1 MPRHNNAIQRQHL
14 RKHPRP
20 LIRTFFNQPAKKLQ
34 RLQKRQ
40 ERAAQIY
47 PRPLNN
53 LKPIVH
59 KPTQRY
65 SSQIRLGKG
74 FTLEEIKA
82 VGLNKL
88 FARSIGI
95 NVDTRRTNKSNE
107 SLQRNIQR
115 LKEYLDKLVLLP
127 RKEGEPKKGG
137 YGKLN
142 DVAETTTT
150 VQNTDRVILPIK
162 QKSFCTKSKKITKEM
177 NSFNP
182 REKLGLEKMLHKK
195 QNKAG
200 SKKEEEN

>member
-1 MPRHNNAIQRQHL
+1 MPRHNNAIQRPHL

-20 LIRTFFNQPAKKLQ
+20 LIRTFFNQPAQKLK

-40 ERAAQIY
+40 QKAAQSY
-47 PRPLNN
+47 PRPLNK

-65 SSQIRLGKG
+65 SSQVRLGKG

-82 VGLNKL
+82 VGLNKH
-88 FARSIGI
+88 FARSVGI

-107 SLQRNIQR
+107 SLQKNILR
-115 LKEYLDKLVLLP
+115 LKEYISKLVLLP

-142 DVAETTTT
+142 DTVESVTV
-150 VQNTDRVILPIK
+150 VQNQDRVILPIK
-162 QKSFCTKSKKITKEM
+162 KSQFAQKSKKITKEM
-177 NSFNP
+177 NQFNP
-182 REKLGLEKMLHKK
+182 KAKLGLDKMLKK
-195 QNKAG
+195 
-200 SKKEEEN
+200 

>member
-1 MPRHNNAIQRQHL
+1 MPRHNNAIQRPHL

-40 ERAAQIY
+40 QRAAEIY
-47 PRPLNN
+47 PRPLNK

-65 SSQIRLGKG
+65 SSQVRLGRG

-82 VGLNKL
+82 VGLSKL
-88 FARSIGI
+88 FARSVGI

-107 SLQRNIQR
+107 SLQKNIQR

-127 RKEGEPKKGG
+127 RKTGNPKKGG
-137 YGKLN
+137 YLKLN
-142 DVAETTTT
+142 EELNSVTV
-150 VQNTDRVILPIK
+150 VQNTDRVILPLK
-162 QKSFCTKSKKITKEM
+162 KKRFSEKSKKITKDM
-177 NSFNP
+177 THFNP
-182 REKLGLEKMLHKK
+182 KEKLGLEKMLKK
-195 QNKAG
+195 KHNKKGA
-200 SKKEEEN
+200 KKEEEN

>member
-1 MPRHNNAIQRQHL
+1 MPRHNVAIQRPQF

-20 LIRTFFNQPAKKLQ
+20 LIRTFFNQPAQKFK

-40 ERAAQIY
+40 ERARQIY

-65 SSQIRLGKG
+65 SSQIRLGRG
-74 FTLEEIKA
+74 FSLQEIKA

-107 SLQRNIQR
+107 SLQKNIQR

-127 RKEGEPKKGG
+127 RKEGESKKAG
-137 YGKLN
+137 YGKLA
-142 DVAETTTT
+142 DVKESVTV

-162 QKSFCTKSKKITKEM
+162 KRIITEKSKKITKEM
-177 NSFNP
+177 NKFNP
-182 REKLGLEKMLHKK
+182 KEKLGLEKMLKK
-195 QNKAG
+195 KSNKQGA
-200 SKKEEEN
+200 KKEEEN

>member
-1 MPRHNNAIQRQHL
+1 MPRHNNAIQRPHL

-40 ERAAQIY
+40 EKAASIF
-47 PRPLNN
+47 PRPLNH

-95 NVDTRRTNKSNE
+95 DVDTRRTNKSNE

-115 LKEYLDKLVLLP
+115 LKEYLDKLVILP
-127 RKEGEPKKGG
+127 RKVSEPKKGG

-142 DVAETTTT
+142 DFTESPVA
-150 VQNTDRVILPIK
+150 I
-162 QKSFCTKSKKITKEM
+162 
-177 NSFNP
+177 
-182 REKLGLEKMLHKK
+182 
-195 QNKAG
+195 
-200 SKKEEEN
+200 

>member
-1 MPRHNNAIQRQHL
+1 M
-14 RKHPRP
+14 
-20 LIRTFFNQPAKKLQ
+20 
-34 RLQKRQ
+34 
-40 ERAAQIY
+40 
-47 PRPLNN
+47 
-53 LKPIVH
+53 
-59 KPTQRY
+59 
-65 SSQIRLGKG
+65 
-74 FTLEEIKA
+74 
-82 VGLNKL
+82 
-88 FARSIGI
+88 
-95 NVDTRRTNKSNE
+95 
-107 SLQRNIQR
+107 
-115 LKEYLDKLVLLP
+115 VLLP